1 MDLLPIL
8 SKCPLFTRLSPVALD
23 ALGKNMIVREI
34 KSGGVLFHQG
44 GPSDCMYVV
53 ATGRLR
59 AIGDNGELVG
69 DIGRYE
75 PVGEIGVFA
84 GEVRSATVHAVRDSI
99 VLKLA
104 RADLMRCAATH
115 PKAMIEMT
123 RFMIMRLRQAG
134 RDRALESARS
144 VDNFAVI
151 PAAGDVDAHDF
162 AERFSAALAAHDTV
176 KLVDDVLVDAELGYG
191 TSRRPFQED
200 AVNERMMTMLGDIES
215 RYRYLVYAA
224 GGEADPWA
232 RRCMRQADRIV
243 VVANAASVPVMNPM
257 LERMRT
263 GSTERVAVDLV
274 LLCPEGVRAESVLA
288 WRECTHATAHY
299 FVRPGNVADL
309 DKMVRQV
316 TGRGLGL
323 VLGGGGARGF
333 AHIGLVRA
341 LHELKI
347 PVDLTGGSSMGA
359 FLAALIASGYD
370 HHQMGEIARATF
382 VEHNYLN
389 DYMLPTIALIRGRK
403 FVKRLHEVFGDQQ
416 IENLRTS
423 FFCVSTNLTRGTPVV
438 HDRGPLYMW
447 LACSMCVPGVAP
459 PVAYNNELLVDGSV
473 INSLPTDIM
482 QAMRRGPIVASDVST
497 AGGDLS
503 APGIEGPD
511 PEGLLRWNA
520 PAKRPG
526 IFSII
531 FRTATLT
538 SESGTAARSARADAY
553 VRMPVTGIGLFD
565 WKKMDEVVERGYRHA
580 MEQLT
585 PVRDSL
591 LR

>member
-1 MDLLPIL
+1 MELQPIL
-8 SKCPLFTRLSPVALD
+8 SQCPLFSRLSPAALD
-23 ALGKNMIVREI
+23 ALSKHITVREI
-34 KSGGVLFHQG
+34 KSGGVLFTQG

-59 AIGDNGELVG
+59 AIRNDDELVG

-75 PVGEIGVFA
+75 PVGEIGVIA
-84 GEVRSATVHAVRDSI
+84 DELRSATVHAIRDSI
-99 VLKLA
+99 LLKLA
-104 RADLMRCAATH
+104 RADLLRCAATH

-123 RFMIMRLRQAG
+123 RFMIMRLRQMG

-144 VDNFAVI
+144 MHTFAVI
-151 PAAGDVDAHDF
+151 PATGDVDAHDF
-162 AERFSAALAAHDTV
+162 AERFSQALALHDSV
-176 KLVDDVLVDAELGYG
+176 KLIDDVLVDAELGYG

-200 AVNERMMTMLGDIES
+200 ATNERVMTLLGDIES

-224 GGEADPWA
+224 GGEPDPWA
-232 RRCMRQADRIV
+232 RRCMRQADRLI
-243 VVANAASVPVMNPM
+243 VVANASSAPTMSPM
-257 LERMRT
+257 LERMRSG
-263 GSTERVAVDLV
+263 GSERVPVDLI
-274 LLCPEGVRAESVLA
+274 LLCPQNSDPGSVLA

-299 FVRPGNVADL
+299 FVRPGNVDDM

-359 FLAALIASGYD
+359 FLAALIACGYD
-370 HHQMGEIARATF
+370 HNQMAEIARETF
-382 VEHNYLN
+382 VDHNYLN
-389 DYMLPTIALIRGRK
+389 DYMFPSIALIRGRK
-403 FVKRLHEVFGDQQ
+403 FVRRLHDIFGEQQ
-416 IENLRTS
+416 IEHLRTS

-447 LACSMCVPGVAP
+447 LATSMCVPGVAP
-459 PVAYNNELLVDGSV
+459 PVAYQNELLVDGSV

-482 QAMRRGPIVASDVST
+482 QSMRRGLIVASDVST
-497 AGGDLS
+497 AGGDLR

-526 IFSII
+526 MFSII

-538 SESGTAARSARADAY
+538 SESGTAARASRADAY

-585 PVRDSL
+585 PIRDSL
-591 LR
+591 LK

>member
-1 MDLLPIL
+1 MEVQLIL
-8 SKCPLFTRLSPVALD
+8 SQCPLFSRLSPAALD
-23 ALGKNMIVREI
+23 ALSKHITVREI
-34 KSGGVLFHQG
+34 KSGGVLFAEG

-59 AIGDNGELVG
+59 ALRGDGELVG

-75 PVGEIGVFA
+75 PVGEIGVIA
-84 GEVRSATVHAVRDSI
+84 DELRSATVYAIRDSI
-99 VLKLA
+99 LLKLA
-104 RADLMRCAATH
+104 RADLLRCAATH
-115 PKAMIEMT
+115 PKALIEMT

-144 VDNFAVI
+144 VHTFAVI
-151 PAAGDVDAHDF
+151 PAAGDIDAHDF
-162 AERFSAALAAHDTV
+162 AERFSQALAQHDSV
-176 KLVDDVLVDAELGYG
+176 KLIDDVMVDAELGYG

-200 AVNERMMTMLGDIES
+200 ATNERVMTLLGDIEGKH
-215 RYRYLVYAA
+215 RYLVYAA

-232 RRCMRQADRIV
+232 RRCMRQADRII
-243 VVANAASVPVMNPM
+243 VVAKASAAPAMTPM
-257 LERMRT
+257 LERMRSG
-263 GSTERVAVDLV
+263 GSERVPVDLV
-274 LLCPEGVRAESVLA
+274 LLCDKHADAGSVLA
-288 WRECTHATAHY
+288 WRECTNATAHY
-299 FVRPGNVADL
+299 FVEPGNADDL
-309 DKMVRQV
+309 GKMVRQV

-359 FLAALIASGYD
+359 FLAALVASGYD
-370 HHQMGEIARATF
+370 HNEMMEITRETF
-382 VEHNYLN
+382 VNHNYLN
-389 DYMLPTIALIRGRK
+389 DYMFPTIALIRGRK
-403 FVKRLHEVFGDQQ
+403 FVRRLHDIFGERQ
-416 IENLRTS
+416 IEHLRTS

-447 LACSMCVPGVAP
+447 LATSMCVPGVAP
-459 PVAYNNELLVDGSV
+459 PVAYRNELLVDGSV

-497 AGGDLS
+497 AGGDLR

-520 PAKRPG
+520 PSKRPG
-526 IFSII
+526 MFSII

-538 SESGTAARSARADAY
+538 SESGTAARASRADAY
-553 VRMPVTGIGLFD
+553 VRMPVTGIALFD

-580 MEQLT
+580 MEQLA
-585 PVRDSL
+585 PIRDSL
-591 LR
+591 LK

>member
-1 MDLLPIL
+1 MDLQPIL
-8 SKCPLFTRLSPVALD
+8 SQCPLFARLSPSALD
-23 ALGKNMIVREI
+23 ALSKHVTVREI
-34 KSGGVLFHQG
+34 KSGGVLFTEG

-59 AIGDNGELVG
+59 ALRESGELVG

-75 PVGEIGVFA
+75 PVGEIGVIA
-84 GEVRSATVHAVRDSI
+84 DETRTATVHAVRDSI
-99 VLKLA
+99 LLKLA

-115 PKAMIEMT
+115 PKALIEMT
-123 RFMIMRLRQAG
+123 RFMIARLRQAS

-144 VDNFAVI
+144 VHTFAVI
-151 PAAGDVDAHDF
+151 PANGDIDAHDF
-162 AERFSAALAAHDTV
+162 AERFSQALAQHDSV
-176 KLVDDVLVDAELGYG
+176 KLIDDVLIDAELGYG
-191 TSRRPFQED
+191 TARRPFQED
-200 AVNERMMTMLGDIES
+200 DTNARVMTLLGDIENKH
-215 RYRYLVYAA
+215 RYLVYAA
-224 GGEADPWA
+224 GGETDAWA
-232 RRCMRQADRIV
+232 RRCMRQADRII
-243 VVANAASVPVMNPM
+243 VVANASSEPAMTPM
-257 LERMRT
+257 LERMRSG
-263 GSTERVAVDLV
+263 GSERVPVDLV
-274 LLCPEGVRAESVLA
+274 LLRPDDTEAGSVLA

-299 FVRPGNVADL
+299 FLRPGNSDDL
-309 DKMVRQV
+309 AKMIRQL

-333 AHIGLVRA
+333 AHIGLLRA

-359 FLAALIASGYD
+359 FFAALVACGYD
-370 HHQMGEIARATF
+370 YNQIAEIARETF

-389 DYMLPTIALIRGRK
+389 DYMLPMVALIRGRK
-403 FVKRLHEVFGDQQ
+403 FVNRLHDVFGERQ
-416 IENLRTS
+416 IEHLRTP
-423 FFCVSTNLTRGTPVV
+423 FFCVSTNLTRGTPMV

-459 PVAYNNELLVDGSV
+459 PVAYRNELYVDGSV
-473 INSLPTDIM
+473 INSLPTDVM

-526 IFSII
+526 LFSII

-538 SESGTAARSARADAY
+538 SESGTAARAARADAY
-553 VRMPVTGIGLFD
+553 VRMPVTGIALFD

-585 PVRDSL
+585 PLRDSL
-591 LR
+591 LK